1 MQWLTLGKGKGLRT
15 RSEGSLTAEAAL
27 VLPVFLFS
35 VLSIVYLFQLMS
47 LQMKVQAALNQT
59 AEQIASYGY
68 LLDRVSAV
76 AEKKAEKLL
85 ESTELF
91 SEDGLFSI
99 DEAGAWV
106 MKLLHYA
113 GAESAAKQLAGRYID
128 TEDGAFL
135 HVAAGWE
142 GVSFRGSTLRDDTRC
157 VVITAEYQVKIPFVP
172 AAFPMLRVKQTAVCR
187 SFSSDRDYIPKE
199 SSEEKSETV
208 YYMTPSGSVY
218 HTTREC
224 TYLKILAQ
232 SAAIEDMARMRNS
245 SGGRYYPCK
254 LCTEGLEVSGNVY
267 YTSGGS
273 SYHVTKNCSSL
284 SRNVMEKTAEEI
296 AGIPPCSR
304 CAPAQIY
311 GE

>member
-1 MQWLTLGKGKGLRT
+1 MKTSVSHLSRWFLVVLMQVVCVIALSAQGAGGFRVYREWNFSLDYEQCRELVMAGL
-15 RSEGSLTAEAAL
+15 A
-27 VLPVFLFS
+27 VL
-35 VLSIVYLFQLMS
+35 
-47 LQMKVQAALNQT
+47 
-59 AEQIASYGY
+59 EQ
-68 LLDRVSAV
+68 
-76 AEKKAEKLL
+76 ENPKLC
-85 ESTELF
+85 
-91 SEDGLFSI
+91 
-99 DEAGAWV
+99 
-106 MKLLHYA
+106 
-113 GAESAAKQLAGRYID
+113 RYID

-218 HTTREC
+218 HMTREC

-304 CAPAQIY
+304 CAPAQVVH
-311 GE
+311 